1 LYGIFNPNCRVYSV
15 AISSFQRLKSVF
27 NFEVIVIYMKYWIY
41 ILNLILITSLPMVL
55 IACNGESLSASIK
68 NQPGQNNQDQNI
80 PGINYS
86 DLTYNWVALN
96 DSSELSTGNTTSF
109 GLINSSSSSGLLV
122 KNVDNSSTGITAT
135 LSGNNLAAWD
145 LDTSPSSG
153 TDAFDLFNGKIN
165 LSGIA
170 SYDSS
175 SADWFYQ
182 LELTGLSTT
191 KTYAILFYL
200 NRDNIAYSGTS
211 SAARWSLFTLSEND
225 TGTYIN
231 GGSIE
236 KITENQLKI
245 NSGYNTVNG
254 SLVGWSKVKTSSG
267 KITIKSENMG
277 LAGPGERYKS
287 YGFQAFALMEIQ

>member
-1 LYGIFNPNCRVYSV
+1 MNYLISIFKL
-15 AISSFQRLKSVF
+15 I
-27 NFEVIVIYMKYWIY
+27 
-41 ILNLILITSLPMVL
+41 ILTSLPLVL
-55 IACNGESLSASIK
+55 ISCNGESLSASIK
-68 NQPGQNNQDQNI
+68 NQSGQNNQEQNET
-80 PGINYS
+80 GINYS
-86 DLTYNWVALN
+86 DLSYTWVALN

-109 GLINSSSSSGLLV
+109 GLINSSASTGLLV
-122 KNVDNSSTGITAT
+122 KNSDNSSTRVTAT
-135 LSGNNLAAWD
+135 LSGNNLAAWN

-170 SYDSS
+170 SYGSS
-175 SADWFYQ
+175 SVDWFYQ

-200 NRDNIAYSGTS
+200 NRDNIAYSGTGPTS
-211 SAARWSLFTLSEND
+211 RWSLFTISGND

-231 GGSIE
+231 GGGIE
-236 KITENQLKI
+236 KITDNQLKT
-245 NSGYNTVNG
+245 NSGHNTVNG

-287 YGFQAFALMEIQ
+287 YGFQAFALMELK